1 MKSQLRVGMVAL
13 GLLGAVYGTAWAGSY
28 EDGMTAFR
36 NEDYA
41 NALSL
46 LLPFAKEGNS
56 EAAYLI
62 GEMYGPRSW
71 GLKGENRNGVE
82 QDNAQAIFW
91 WGEAAKQGNAEAQL
105 KLGWW
110 LLKGRDVVKQDKA
123 AGMNWLLMAA
133 NQGKPQAQY
142 EVGLGYWKGRGVK
155 PDPIA
160 AYMWLDLSSSEPG
173 FDNAAQYRDEL
184 GKTMTPEQVNQ
195 AKLMVQAF
203 APKRA
208 N

>member
-1 MKSQLRVGMVAL
+1 MKYGFKAGLLAL
-13 GLLGAVYGTAWAGSY
+13 GLLGAVHGTALADAY
-28 EDGMTAFR
+28 QDGMAAFR

-41 NALSL
+41 QALTIL
-46 LLPFAKEGNS
+46 MPFAKDGNA

-71 GLKGENRNGVE
+71 GQKGENRNGVE
-82 QDNAQAIFW
+82 LDNAQAIHW
-91 WGEAAKQGNAEAQL
+91 WGEAAKNGHSEAQL

-110 LLKGRDVVKQDKA
+110 LVKGGDVVKKDEA

-133 NQGKPQAQY
+133 NQGEPQALY
-142 EVGLGYWKGRGVK
+142 EVGIGYWKGRGVK

-160 AYMWLDLSSSEPG
+160 AYMWFDLCSSEPG
-173 FDNAAQYRDEL
+173 FDNAAVYRDEVA
-184 GKTMTPEQVNQ
+184 KSMTPEQVTQ
-195 AKLMVQAF
+195 AKQMVQAF

>member
-1 MKSQLRVGMVAL
+1 MRHGFKAGLIAL
-13 GLLGAVYGTAWAGSY
+13 GLFGALHVPALAGSY
-28 EDGMTAFR
+28 EDGMAAFR

-41 NALSL
+41 QALSL
-46 LLPFAKEGNS
+46 LMPFAKEGNA

-71 GLKGENRNGVE
+71 GQKGENRNGVE
-82 QDNAQAIFW
+82 LDNAQAIHW
-91 WGEAAKQGNAEAQL
+91 WGEAAKMGHSEAQL

-110 LLKGRDVVKQDKA
+110 LLKGGDVVKQDEA

-133 NQGKPQAQY
+133 NQGEPQAQY
-142 EVGLGYWKGRGVK
+142 EVGIGYWKGRGVK

-160 AYMWLDLSSSEPG
+160 AYMWLDLCSSEPG
-173 FDNAAQYRDEL
+173 FDNAAVYRDEL
-184 GKTMTPEQVNQ
+184 AKTMTAEQVNQ
-195 AKLMVQAF
+195 ARQMVQAF
-203 APKRA
+203 APKRT

>member
-1 MKSQLRVGMVAL
+1 MKFDLRAGVLAL
-13 GLLGAVYGTAWAGSY
+13 GILGVVHGAAWADPY
-28 EDGMTAFR
+28 QDGMAAFR
-36 NEDYA
+36 SEDYA
-41 NALSL
+41 KALSL
-46 LLPFAKEGNS
+46 LLPFAKDGNP

-62 GEMYGPRSW
+62 AEMYGPRSW

-82 QDNAQAIFW
+82 LDNAQAIYW
-91 WGEAAKQGNAEAQL
+91 WGEAAKKGSSDAQL

-110 LLKGRDVVKQDKA
+110 LLKGGDVVKKDEA

-133 NQGKPQAQY
+133 NAGEPQAQY

-160 AYMWLDLSSSEPG
+160 AYTWLDLCSGEPG
-173 FDNAAQYRDEL
+173 FDNAAEYRDEVA
-184 GKTMTPEQVNQ
+184 KSMTPEQVNQ

-203 APKRA
+203 TPKRA

>member
-1 MKSQLRVGMVAL
+1 MTFNLRAGALAL
-13 GLLGAVYGTAWAGSY
+13 GLILAASGTAWADAY
-28 EDGMTAFR
+28 QDGMKAFGS
-36 NEDYA
+36 EDYA
-41 NALSL
+41 KALSL
-46 LLPFAKEGNS
+46 LLPYAKDGNA

-71 GLKGENRNGVE
+71 GQKGENRNGVE
-82 QDNAQAIFW
+82 QDNAKAIMW
-91 WGEAAKQGNAEAQL
+91 WGEAAKKGNSDAQL

-110 LLKGRDVVKQDKA
+110 LMKGQGIVKQDEA

-133 NQGKPQAQY
+133 NQGEPQAQY
-142 EVGLGYWKGRGVK
+142 EVGIGYWKGRGVK

-160 AYMWLDLSSSEPG
+160 AYMWLDLCSGEPG
-173 FDNAAQYRDEL
+173 FDNAATYRDQL
-184 GKTMTPEQVNQ
+184 AKSMTPEQVTQ

-203 APKRA
+203 TPKRS

>member
-1 MKSQLRVGMVAL
+1 MKLNLRAGALAL
-13 GLLGAVYGTAWAGSY
+13 GILVAASGTAWADALQ
-28 EDGMTAFR
+28 DGMTAFR
-36 NEDYA
+36 SEDYSK
-41 NALSL
+41 ALAL
-46 LLPFAKEGNS
+46 LLPYAKDGNS

-71 GLKGENRNGVE
+71 GQKGENRNGVE
-82 QDNAQAIFW
+82 QDNTQAIFW
-91 WGEAAKQGNAEAQL
+91 WGEAAKKGYPDAQL

-110 LLKGRDVVKQDKA
+110 LMKGKGVVKQDEA

-133 NQGKPQAQY
+133 NQGEPQAQY
-142 EVGLGYWKGRGVK
+142 EVGIAYWKGRGVK

-160 AYMWLDLSSSEPG
+160 AYMWLDLCSGEPG
-173 FDNAAQYRDEL
+173 FDNAVNYRDKL
-184 GKTMTPEQVNQ
+184 AKSMTADQVKQ

-203 APKRA
+203 APKRG